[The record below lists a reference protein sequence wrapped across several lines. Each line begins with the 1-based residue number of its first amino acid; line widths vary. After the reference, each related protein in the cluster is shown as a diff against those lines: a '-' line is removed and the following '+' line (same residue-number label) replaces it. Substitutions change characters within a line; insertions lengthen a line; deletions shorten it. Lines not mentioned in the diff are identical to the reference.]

1 LIVRHAYNRE
11 RMHRMKKNNC
21 GFEWLVIVFLL
32 LFPLLSHAAET
43 QPTEEPV
50 AVVSGDAAAGPE
62 GEAISGD
69 AAAGPGG
76 ETVPEDAVEGP
87 EDESMQEEGGIVDPL
102 EPWNRLMFT
111 FNDRLYFWVM
121 KPVAKVYSAV
131 IPEWGRIRVR
141 NVVHNVATPIRFVN
155 CILQLKLHAAVAE
168 LGRFVANTVGGL
180 GGMFEVVKDNP
191 QIGTMDRDFGQTLG
205 KYGISNGFY
214 IIWPALGPSS
224 FRDSV
229 GLAGD
234 YFLTPENYITP
245 FLDSFGVQAYE
256 KVNDVSLKIGDYE
269 DFKESAI
276 DPYIAMKD
284 AYYQYRKSKVKEESY
299 SGPLFKEKDRP

>member
-1 LIVRHAYNRE
+1 MFRRE
-11 RMHRMKKNNC
+11 RMAAMKKNNC
-21 GFEWLVIVFLL
+21 RFEWLVVVFLL
-32 LFPLLSHAAET
+32 VFPLLSHAAEL
-43 QPTEEPV
+43 QPQEKPG
-50 AVVSGDAAAGPE
+50 A
-62 GEAISGD
+62 AISGD
-69 AAAGPGG
+69 AAEGPG
-76 ETVPEDAVEGP
+76 
-87 EDESMQEEGGIVDPL
+87 DEVMQEEEGGIVDPL
-102 EPWNRLMFT
+102 EPWNRAMFT
-111 FNDRLYFWVM
+111 VNDRLYFWVM
-121 KPVAKVYSAV
+121 KPVAKVYNII

-141 NVVHNVATPIRFVN
+141 NVVHNVATPVRFVN
-155 CILQLKLHAAVAE
+155 CVLQLKFHAAAAE

-191 QIGTMDRDFGQTLG
+191 EIGTMDRDFGQTLG

-214 IIWPALGPSS
+214 IIWPVLGPSS

-245 FLDSFGVQAYE
+245 FLDSAGVQAYE

-284 AYYQYRKSKVKEESY
+284 AYYQYRKSKIKEESY
-299 SGPLFKEKDRP
+299 SGPLFKEKERP